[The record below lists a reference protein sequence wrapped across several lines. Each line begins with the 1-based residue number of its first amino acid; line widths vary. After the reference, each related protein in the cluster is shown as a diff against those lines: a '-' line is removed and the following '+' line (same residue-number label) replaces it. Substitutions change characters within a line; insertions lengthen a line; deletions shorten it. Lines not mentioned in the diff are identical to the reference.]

1 MIERMQF
8 ISITGPKNDID
19 RVINE
24 YLSHYEIQLENA
36 LAELST
42 VADLTPFL
50 AINPYKESC
59 SRAEELI
66 MKLDTSNLTA
76 DPSISIEDS
85 IQTITK
91 AVADLQEIDDAYVSV
106 DSERSRLQ
114 TSLDKIRPFDGLD
127 FDVDKI
133 LHFKAIKFR
142 FGRIAKEYISKFERY
157 VYDNVDTLFY
167 KCHTDENYVWG
178 VCFLPARQS
187 DKIDAIYKSMHFER
201 VYLPDEYEG
210 TPHDAIMKLNTQLAN
225 LDQKLKERDQKKA
238 DYLNSK
244 KQLLYS
250 SYIKLKNQASNFDI
264 RKLAACTENHTTF
277 YILCGWMAQ
286 KDAAALAKEVE
297 HDENLYC
304 IIEDDQHNILSKP
317 PTKLKNP
324 KIFKPFEMFVEMYGL
339 PNYHEF
345 DPTIFVALTYTFIF
359 GWMFGDVGQGLC
371 LLIGGFLLYHFKK
384 INLAAIIG
392 YAGIF
397 STFFGFMF
405 GSFFG
410 FEDVLPA
417 IWMRPVTQ
425 MTELPFIGKLNTVFI
440 FAIAFGMLIIVI
452 TMILHII
459 NAIRQKD
466 FEGTWFDTN
475 GVAGLV
481 FYASAIL
488 VIVLFMTENPI
499 PAGSVL
505 AVMFIVPLI
514 LIGFKEPIT
523 HLLLK
528 KKSSEHTGPV
538 MTVVQ
543 AFFEL
548 FEVLLSYF
556 SNTLSFVRIGA
567 FAVSHAAMMEV
578 VLMLA
583 GAENGASPNWI
594 VIILGNAF
602 VCGMEGL
609 IVGIQ
614 VLRLEYYEMFSR
626 FYKGDGRPFKPFIHH
641 K

>member
-1 MIERMQF
+1 MIEKMQF

-42 VADLTPFL
+42 VADLTPFI
-50 AINPYKESC
+50 AINPYKDSC
-59 SRAEELI
+59 AKAEDLVR
-66 MKLDTSNLTA
+66 KLDTSDLTA
-76 DPSISIEDS
+76 DPSIGVEEAL
-85 IQTITK
+85 QTIAD
-91 AVADLQEIDDAYVSV
+91 AVAEIQKIDDAYINT
-106 DSERSRLQ
+106 DAERSKLQ
-114 TSLDKIRPFDGLD
+114 VSLDKILPFEGLD

-133 LHFKAIKFR
+133 LHFKSIKFR

-178 VCFLPARQS
+178 VCFLPARQA

-201 VYLPDEYEG
+201 IYLPDEYKG
-210 TPHDAIMKLNTQLAN
+210 TPSAAIAKLNAQLAD
-225 LDQKLKERDQKKA
+225 LDRQLQERDGKKA
-238 DYLNSK
+238 DYLSQN
-244 KQLLYS
+244 KQKIYS
-250 SYIKLKNQASNFDI
+250 SYIKLQNQSRNFDI
-264 RKLAACTENHTTF
+264 RKLAACTENHATF
-277 YILCGWMAQ
+277 YILCGWMTQ
-286 KDAAALAKEVE
+286 KDAKALAKEVE

-304 IIEDDQHNILSKP
+304 IIEDDQQNILSKP

-345 DPTIFVALTYTFIF
+345 DPTIFVALTYAFIF
-359 GWMFGDVGQGLC
+359 GWMFGDAGQGLC
-371 LLIGGFLLYHFKK
+371 LLVGGFLLYHFKK
-384 INLAAIIG
+384 IRLAAIIG

-410 FEDVLPA
+410 FEDMLPA
-417 IWMRPVTQ
+417 IWMRPVSQ
-425 MTELPFIGKLNTVFI
+425 MTELPFLGKLNTVFI

-452 TMILHII
+452 TMVLHII
-459 NAIRQKD
+459 NAVRQKD

-481 FYASAIL
+481 FYAAAIL
-488 VIVLFMTENPI
+488 VIVLAMTGNPL
-499 PAGSVL
+499 PAGIVL
-505 AVMFIVPLI
+505 AIMFIIPLI

-523 HLLLK
+523 NALLK
-528 KKSSEHTGPV
+528 KKSSEPTGPV

-583 GAENGASPNWI
+583 GAENGADPNWI
-594 VIILGNAF
+594 IIVLGNAF

-626 FYKGDGRPFKPFIHH
+626 FYKGDGRPFKPYVHQ

>member
-127 FDVDKI
+127 FDVNKI

-238 DYLNSK
+238 DYLNTK

-499 PAGSVL
+499 PAGIVL